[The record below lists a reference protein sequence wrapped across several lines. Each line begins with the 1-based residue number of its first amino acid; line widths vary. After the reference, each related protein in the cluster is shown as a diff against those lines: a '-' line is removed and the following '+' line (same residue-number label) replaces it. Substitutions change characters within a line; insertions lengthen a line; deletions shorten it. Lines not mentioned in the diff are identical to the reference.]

1 MNLRQSIYLISTIVM
16 IALIATLSR
25 VGFTENESVIIMGN
39 LNPLNRETVDKI
51 IIKVNIIIK
60 VFQPTII

>member
-1 MNLRQSIYLISTIVM
+1 MNLRQLIYLLSTIIM

-25 VGFTENESVIIMGN
+25 VGFTENESVIVMEN

-51 IIKVNIIIK
+51 IIRKSLRMLVG
-60 VFQPTII
+60 VEL